1 MSPLQ
6 KVLQMTGKD
15 VRYISSEELQNRIYS
30 IISFL
35 CEKMNISYAQKKL
48 EANIPITIV
57 NGRSLK
63 IFSLFYICKP
73 YSKPFVR
80 MRPNW
85 KLLEGRRCRAEV
97 PAGRRPPP
105 NSRQDGGTDTITP
118 RRSRATLLGHLSQL
132 GSFAIFLLPYFQ
144 DRISAYFCVKYE
156 HLKLTTNTCRPVW
169 AFRLCHHHITA
180 STAQGQVI
188 SPPDLSTRRGQPPHE
203 RSPESL
209 KGHGQ
214 SDKPKA
220 PNGWRG
226 RQVGSTL
233 LSVTCQ
239 FLGSHLGTQRNFS
252 EYLPSR

>member
-1 MSPLQ
+1 MREGGAELRCLQ
-6 KVLQMTGKD
+6 GGGLPQT
-15 VRYISSEELQNRIYS
+15 
-30 IISFL
+30 
-35 CEKMNISYAQKKL
+35 
-48 EANIPITIV
+48 
-57 NGRSLK
+57 
-63 IFSLFYICKP
+63 
-73 YSKPFVR
+73 
-80 MRPNW
+80 
-85 KLLEGRRCRAEV
+85 
-97 PAGRRPPP
+97 AGRMVEGTPSPR
-105 NSRQDGGTDTITP
+105 GGQGPHFWDIY
-118 RRSRATLLGHLSQL
+118 
-132 GSFAIFLLPYFQ
+132 LLPYFQ
-144 DRISAYFCVKYE
+144 DRISVYFCVKYE

-239 FLGSHLGTQRNFS
+239 FLGSHLETQRNFS